1 MWRQEMTNS
10 ERLQHLLNIDDPTN
24 EEENKEF
31 KKLFDSIV
39 HDLDKYEE
47 LQRILL
53 NLNKTLWGE

>member
-1 MWRQEMTNS
+1 MNNA

-24 EEENKEF
+24 EEEAIEF